1 MKHLLMRISKIL
13 VVTAVTYMGVASGA
27 AYGQSGAG
35 RNVNRDS
42 LNQVT
47 MADYENMKAQIG
59 VKETKPRRDGQ
70 AEDPALRPN
79 YDELK
84 ANPFPFYPDP
94 FTTFDG
100 RKVKNAHM
108 WYKVRKPELKEVF
121 EREVYGRIP
130 DNVPAVNWQV
140 VREYDE
146 DLEDMPIVIR
156 ELKGVVDNSSYPAVK
171 VEIQAQVM
179 WRKEGG
185 NGAQGMPV
193 VVDFSYMLG
202 KPFAWGGGT
211 TWQQQVLQR
220 GWAAAQI
227 LPNTVQPDG
236 GYGLREGIIGLC
248 NKGKYRK
255 PDDWGVLR
263 AWGWGVS
270 KLIDYFETDDRF
282 DASKVAVEGVSRYG
296 KAALVTMAFD
306 ERIATAMVCS
316 SGRGGAGG
324 WRRDCGETLNNTCA
338 WDSYHWVAGNMIK
351 YADVNRSWD
360 DLPVDQHELIGICAP
375 RPIFISIGSVSEPE
389 QWVDMNGSFISAAK
403 ASPIYEFLG
412 LKGLGTDLFPGVN
425 VLLDGDIAF
434 RQHTGGHEAGPNWP
448 YFLDFFAKYL

>member
-1 MKHLLMRISKIL
+1 MRKEFSLIIALTLLL
-13 VVTAVTYMGVASGA
+13 TGVASAQG
-27 AYGQSGAG
+27 G
-35 RNVNRDS
+35 RSVDRDS
-42 LNQVT
+42 LNRVT
-47 MADYENMKAQIG
+47 MADYEDMKAKIG
-59 VKETKPRRDGQ
+59 VRETKPRRDGQ

-94 FTTFDG
+94 FVTFDG
-100 RKVKNAHM
+100 RKVRNARM

-130 DNVPAVNWQV
+130 DNVPAVDWEV

-146 DLEDMPIVIR
+146 ELEGMPIVIR
-156 ELKGVVDNSSYPAVK
+156 ELRGVVDNSSYPAVS

-179 WRKEGG
+179 WRKGSG
-185 NGAQGMPV
+185 NNLPV
-193 VVDFSYMLG
+193 VLDFSYMLG
-202 KPFAWGGGT
+202 KPFAWGG
-211 TWQQQVLQR
+211 WQQQVMER

-248 NKGKYRK
+248 NKGQYRK

-270 KLIDYFETDDRF
+270 KLIDYFESEDRF
-282 DASKVAVEGVSRYG
+282 NAAKVAVEGVSRYG

-324 WRRDCGETLNNTCA
+324 WRRDCGETLDNTCA

-351 YADVNRSWD
+351 YSDVNRSWD

-448 YFLDFFAKYL
+448 YFLNFFAKCL

>member
-1 MKHLLMRISKIL
+1 MNRFLPQVLISLSL
-13 VVTAVTYMGVASGA
+13 VCGVGYA
-27 AYGQSGAG
+27 QSG
-35 RNVNRDS
+35 RSVNRDS
-42 LNQVT
+42 LNRVT
-47 MADYENMKAQIG
+47 LADYEDMKAKIG
-59 VKETKPRRDGQ
+59 VKDTKPRRDGQ

-100 RKVKNAHM
+100 RKVKSPKM
-108 WYKVRKPELKEVF
+108 WYKVRKPELREVF

-130 DNVPAVNWQV
+130 DNVPSVDWQV

-146 DLEDMPIVIR
+146 DAGGTPVVIR
-156 ELKGVVDNSSYPAVK
+156 ELRGVVDNSSYPSIK

-179 WRKEGG
+179 WPKGSG
-185 NGAQGMPV
+185 DNLPV

-202 KPFAWGGGT
+202 KPFAWGGAIP
-211 TWQQQVLQR
+211 WQQQVVER

-236 GYGLREGIIGLC
+236 GYGLRSGIIGLC
-248 NKGKYRK
+248 NKGEYRQ

-270 KLIDYFETDDRF
+270 KLVDYFETDSRF
-282 DASKVAVEGVSRYG
+282 DATKVAIEGVSRYG

-324 WRRDCGETLNNTCA
+324 WRRDCGENLNNTCA

-425 VLLDGDIAF
+425 VLLEGDITF

-448 YFLDFFAKYL
+448 YFLDFFGRYVVSR

>member
-1 MKHLLMRISKIL
+1 MRRVFPLIAASLLL
-13 VVTAVTYMGVASGA
+13 AGGVASA
-27 AYGQSGAG
+27 QPG

-42 LNQVT
+42 LNRVT
-47 MADYENMKAQIG
+47 MTDYENMKSQIG
-59 VKETKPRRDGQ
+59 VRETKPRRDGQ

-100 RKVKNAHM
+100 RKVKNARM
-108 WYKVRKPELKEVF
+108 WYKVRKPEIKEVF

-130 DNVPAVNWQV
+130 ENVPAVSWQV

-146 DLEDMPIVIR
+146 KLGEMDIVIR
-156 ELKGVVDNSSYPAVK
+156 ELKGVVDNSSYPSIS

-179 WRKEGG
+179 WRKGSG
-185 NGAQGMPV
+185 DNLPV
-193 VVDFSYMLG
+193 IVDFSYMLG

-211 TWQQQVLQR
+211 TWQQQVLER

-236 GYGLREGIIGLC
+236 GYGLRDGIIGLC
-248 NKGKYRK
+248 NKGQYRK

-270 KLIDYFETDDRF
+270 KLVDYFETDGRF
-282 DASKVAVEGVSRYG
+282 NAKKVAIEGVSRYG

-375 RPIFISIGSVSEPE
+375 RPIFISVGSVSEPE
-389 QWVDMNGSFISAAK
+389 QWVDINGSFISAYQ
-403 ASPIYEFLG
+403 ASEIYEFLG
-412 LKGLGTDLFPGVN
+412 LKGIGTDLFPGVN
-425 VLLDGDIAF
+425 YLLDGDITF

-448 YFLDFFAKYL
+448 YFLDFCAKYL

>member
-1 MKHLLMRISKIL
+1 MKRTAILFVALSLLTVS
-13 VVTAVTYMGVASGA
+13 A
-27 AYGQSGAG
+27 ALAQNPQ
-35 RNVNRDS
+35 RPNRDS
-42 LNQVT
+42 LNRVT
-47 MADYENMKAQIG
+47 MDDYENMKAQIG

-100 RKVKNAHM
+100 RKVKNAKM
-108 WYKVRKPELKEVF
+108 WYKVRKPEIREVF

-130 DNVPAVNWQV
+130 DNVPAVDWQV
-140 VREYDE
+140 AREYDAE
-146 DLEDMPIVIR
+146 FAGMDIVIR
-156 ELKGVVDNSSYPAVK
+156 ELRGVVDNSSWPDIS

-179 WRKEGG
+179 WRKDCG
-185 NGAQGMPV
+185 NNLPV
-193 VVDFSYMLG
+193 VLDFSYMLG
-202 KPFAWGGGT
+202 MPFSWGGGV
-211 TWQQQVLQR
+211 TWQQQVLER

-236 GYGLREGIIGLC
+236 GYGLRQGIIGLC
-248 NKGKYRK
+248 NKGQYRK

-270 KLIDYFETDDRF
+270 KLIDYFETDRRF
-282 DASKVAVEGVSRYG
+282 DATKVAVEGVSRYG

-306 ERIATAMVCS
+306 ERVATAMVCS
-316 SGRGGAGG
+316 SGRGGAGA
-324 WRRDCGETLNNTCA
+324 WRRDCGENLNNTTA

-403 ASPIYEFLG
+403 ASQIYEFLG
-412 LKGLGTDLFPGVN
+412 LKGIGTDLFPGVN
-425 VLLDGDIAF
+425 YLLDGDIAF